1 MARRIEFDLDL
12 SKINKSKIK
21 NGDKGQK
28 YYKVTAIERID
39 DKYGNNWM
47 VVEKQTKEE
56 YEAKEKGTILGN
68 GKNFGW
74 GESSGSSS
82 QPSSSTNVSSDDLPF

>member
-12 SKINKSKIK
+12 SKINKNKIK
-21 NGDKGQK
+21 NGDNGQK
-28 YYKVTAIERID
+28 YYKVTAIERIN

-56 YEAKEKGTILGN
+56 YEAKQKGTILGN

-74 GESSGSSS
+74 ADSSGSGGSS
-82 QPSSSTNVSSDDLPF
+82 PSANVSTDDLPF